1 MEEMELRLVDFKVEF
16 GKTHDGEI
24 LLADE
29 ISPDTCRIWDKF
41 SDTNFDKDVYRN
53 DTGSPIETYQTFLNK
68 LRILNNETIELH
80 ITLQPQVLDTQG
92 QALNRA
98 VHDLGYTQV
107 NDIRVGK
114 VLYMTVDEAT
124 DEAVDNII
132 TTLSEK
138 LFANTV
144 IEEYSYKVIEEKE
157 NA

>member
-1 MEEMELRLVDFKVEF
+1 MK
-16 GKTHDGEI
+16 
-24 LLADE
+24 
-29 ISPDTCRIWDKF
+29 
-41 SDTNFDKDVYRN
+41 
-53 DTGSPIETYQTFLNK
+53 
-68 LRILNNETIELH
+68 TIELH

-92 QALNRA
+92 QALNR
-98 VHDLGYTQV
+98 VKFHDLGYKQV

-124 DEAVDNII
+124 DEAVDNIV

-144 IEEYSYKVIEEKE
+144 IEEYNYKIVDEKE

>member
-1 MEEMELRLVDFKVEF
+1 MK
-16 GKTHDGEI
+16 
-24 LLADE
+24 
-29 ISPDTCRIWDKF
+29 
-41 SDTNFDKDVYRN
+41 
-53 DTGSPIETYQTFLNK
+53 
-68 LRILNNETIELH
+68 TIELH

-98 VHDLGYTQV
+98 VHDLGYNQV

-114 VLYMTVDEAT
+114 LLYMTVDEAT
-124 DEAVDNII
+124 DEAVHNIV

-144 IEEYSYKVIEEKE
+144 IEEYSYKVVDEKE

>member
-1 MEEMELRLVDFKVEF
+1 MCIRD
-16 GKTHDGEI
+16 
-24 LLADE
+24 
-29 ISPDTCRIWDKF
+29 R
-41 SDTNFDKDVYRN
+41 
-53 DTGSPIETYQTFLNK
+53 
-68 LRILNNETIELH
+68 
-80 ITLQPQVLDTQG
+80 
-92 QALNRA
+92 NRA

-144 IEEYSYKVIEEKE
+144 IEEYNYKVIEEKE

>member
-1 MEEMELRLVDFKVEF
+1 MK
-16 GKTHDGEI
+16 
-24 LLADE
+24 
-29 ISPDTCRIWDKF
+29 
-41 SDTNFDKDVYRN
+41 
-53 DTGSPIETYQTFLNK
+53 
-68 LRILNNETIELH
+68 TIELH

-92 QALNRA
+92 QALTRA
-98 VHDLGYTQV
+98 VHDLGYEQV

-124 DEAVDNII
+124 DEAVHNFV

-144 IEEYSYKVIEEKE
+144 IEEYSYHVLDEKE

>member
-1 MEEMELRLVDFKVEF
+1 MK
-16 GKTHDGEI
+16 
-24 LLADE
+24 
-29 ISPDTCRIWDKF
+29 
-41 SDTNFDKDVYRN
+41 
-53 DTGSPIETYQTFLNK
+53 
-68 LRILNNETIELH
+68 TIELH

-92 QALNRA
+92 QALNR
-98 VHDLGYTQV
+98 VHDLGYKQV

-124 DEAVDNII
+124 DEAVDNIV

-144 IEEYSYKVIEEKE
+144 IEEYNYKIVDEKE

>member
-1 MEEMELRLVDFKVEF
+1 MK
-16 GKTHDGEI
+16 
-24 LLADE
+24 
-29 ISPDTCRIWDKF
+29 
-41 SDTNFDKDVYRN
+41 
-53 DTGSPIETYQTFLNK
+53 
-68 LRILNNETIELH
+68 TIELH
-80 ITLQPQVLDTQG
+80 VTLQPQVLDTQG

-98 VHDLGYTQV
+98 VHDLGHNQV

-114 VLYMTVDEAT
+114 LLYMTVDEAT

-144 IEEYSYKVIEEKE
+144 IEEYSYKVIDEKE